1 MSTLVWH
8 DLECGSYQEDLR
20 LWRELAE
27 RHGGPV
33 LDVGAGSGRVTIEL
47 ARAGYPVTALDR
59 DPDLLAAL
67 MGRADGLPVSA
78 ALADA
83 RAFSLEQRFAL
94 CIVPMQTVQLLGGP
108 AGRGEF
114 LACARAH
121 LRPGGHVAVAISETL
136 EPFEV
141 PDGASGP
148 VPDVCE
154 RDGVVYAS
162 HPTAVRA
169 DDDGYVLERRREV
182 VDVRGERTEE
192 LDRIHLDRLDAE
204 ELEDEA
210 ARVGLAPAGRLR
222 IPPTPD
228 YVGSEVVLLHA

>member
-1 MSTLVWH
+1 MSTVVWH
-8 DLECGSYQEDLR
+8 DLECGSYREDLE
-20 LWRELAE
+20 LWRGLAE

-47 ARAGYPVTALDR
+47 ARAGYAVTALDR
-59 DPDLLAAL
+59 DPALLAAL
-67 MGRADGLPVSA
+67 TARAEGLPVRA
-78 ALADA
+78 VRADA
-83 RAFSLEQRFAL
+83 RDFSLGGRFAL

-108 AGRGEF
+108 AGRSAF

-121 LRPGGHVAVAISETL
+121 LEPGGRMAVAISETL

-141 PDGASGP
+141 DEDAPGP
-148 VPDVCE
+148 LPDVCE

-169 DDDGYVLERRREV
+169 DGDGFVLERRREV

-192 LDRIHLDRLDAE
+192 LDRIHLDQLDAE
-204 ELEDEA
+204 TLEQEA
-210 ARVGLAPAGRLR
+210 ARVGLGAAGRLL

-228 YVGSEVVLLHA
+228 YVGSEVVVLRA